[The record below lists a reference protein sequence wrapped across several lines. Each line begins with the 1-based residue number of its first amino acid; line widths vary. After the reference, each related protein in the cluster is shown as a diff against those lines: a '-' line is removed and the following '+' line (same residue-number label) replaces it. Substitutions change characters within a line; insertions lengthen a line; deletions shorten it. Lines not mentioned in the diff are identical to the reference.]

1 MPRVTAGEQAPG
13 YMSVARLFKAR
24 GNMVMPKFMIN
35 YNLQVTI
42 HDQGKPRQEPRGR
55 N

>member
-24 GNMVMPKFMIN
+24 GNMVMPKFWQLSWGN
-35 YNLQVTI
+35 GVELNV
-42 HDQGKPRQEPRGR
+42 
-55 N
+55 